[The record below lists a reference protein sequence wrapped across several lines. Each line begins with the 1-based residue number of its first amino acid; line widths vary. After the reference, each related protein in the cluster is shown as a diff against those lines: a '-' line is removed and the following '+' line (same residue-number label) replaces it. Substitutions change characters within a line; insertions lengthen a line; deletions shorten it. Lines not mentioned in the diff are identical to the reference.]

1 MFKNTPITSY
11 TSLSWHISGMRVAQ
25 EYEIVKKGD
34 ETEVSEYELRCVTG
48 GGREREL
55 QRRVLCTEERM
66 LELLNQF
73 PVMKWDGFH
82 GKHPRGVLDGEMF
95 SFRATVNDGV
105 SIHAEGS
112 ANFPK
117 GFHEFRRAIHLLLS
131 EQEEPDGT
139 QSV

>member
-1 MFKNTPITSY
+1 MFKPTPITSY
-11 TSLSWHISGMRVAQ
+11 TSLSWHISGMRVTQ

-34 ETEVSEYELRCVTG
+34 QAEVSEYELRCVTG
-48 GGREREL
+48 GGWEPQL

-66 LELLNQF
+66 LELLNAF

-95 SFRATVNDGV
+95 SFQATVNDGV
-105 SIHAEGS
+105 TIRAEGS

-117 GFHEFRRAIHLLLS
+117 GFQDFRRAIHLLLQDS
-131 EQEEPDGT
+131 GE
-139 QSV
+139 